1 VTTRTRRND
10 LGQPSFGPAYEVLN
24 LSSGDD
30 SERTEVEGCVA
41 VHDQV
46 GMLPWSLGGR
56 IGVLFGHP
64 VGVGGGGDFT
74 RGHACRVAGLAYR
87 LRRLY
92 PDDHIQFS
100 PHRFLTRAN
109 PQ

>member
-74 RGHACRVAGLAYR
+74 PRPRVPRRGTRVSTAASLPR
-87 LRRLY
+87 
-92 PDDHIQFS
+92 
-100 PHRFLTRAN
+100 
-109 PQ
+109 